1 MKILVTGVAGFI
13 GFHIS
18 NFLTQKNIKVIGIDN
33 LDDYYSVNLK
43 KKRLHYL
50 KKNKNFSFIK
60 VDIASN
66 KLKET
71 LKRYNFNVVIHLAAQ
86 AGVRYSL
93 INPKK
98 YIHANIK
105 GFGNLFESINPKGL
119 KKVIYASS
127 SSVYGD
133 TKKFPTKENQILNP
147 KNIYGHSKVINEK
160 LSEYYSSL
168 FKVPFIGL
176 RFFTIYGDW
185 GRPDMFI
192 LKTLIRND
200 KGKIFHLNNN
210 GNHLRDFTSI
220 KDVIKILNKIIK
232 KKFLRNEIYN
242 ICSNNPQLI
251 KKVFTSI
258 QKEYG
263 YIKHKKIKKNKADV
277 LNTHGDNS
285 KIKRD
290 LRFNKFRN
298 FRNELVEIIN
308 WYKDVKKYNFF

>member
-1 MKILVTGVAGFI
+1 MRILVTGAAGFI

-18 NFLTQKNIKVIGIDN
+18 NYLVKKKIKVIGVDN
-33 LDDYYSVNLK
+33 LDDYYSINLK
-43 KKRLHYL
+43 KKRLSEL
-50 KKNKNFSFIK
+50 KKNKNFKFIK
-60 VDIASN
+60 IDISSN
-66 KLKET
+66 KLKRV
-71 LKRYNFNVVIHLAAQ
+71 LKEYHFDIVIHLAAQ

-98 YIHANIK
+98 YIHSNIK
-105 GFGNLFESINPKGL
+105 GFGNLFESINTKNL

-133 TKKFPTKENQILNP
+133 TKKFPTKETQKTNP
-147 KNIYGHSKVINEK
+147 KNIYGYSKVINEQM
-160 LSEYYSSL
+160 SEYYFNL
-168 FKVPFIGL
+168 LKVPFVGL

-192 LKTLIRND
+192 LKTLIGND
-200 KGKIFHLNNN
+200 KKKIFYLNNN

-220 KDVIKILNKIIK
+220 KDVIKICDKIIK
-232 KKFLRNEIYN
+232 KKFLKNEIYN

-251 KKVFTSI
+251 KRVFT
-258 QKEYG
+258 
-263 YIKHKKIKKNKADV
+263 YIKKECGNIKYKNIKKNKADV

-290 LRFNKFRN
+290 FKIDN
-298 FRNELVEIIN
+298 FQNFKNELIEIVN
-308 WYKDVKKYNFF
+308 WYKSTKNIF

>member
-1 MKILVTGVAGFI
+1 MRILVTGAAGFI

-18 NFLTQKNIKVIGIDN
+18 NYLVKKKIKVIGVDN
-33 LDDYYSVNLK
+33 LDDYYSINLK
-43 KKRLHYL
+43 KKRLSEL
-50 KKNKNFSFIK
+50 KKNKNFKFIK
-60 VDIASN
+60 IDISSN
-66 KLKET
+66 KLKRV
-71 LKRYNFNVVIHLAAQ
+71 LKEYHFDIVIHLAAQ

-98 YIHANIK
+98 YIHSNIK
-105 GFGNLFESINPKGL
+105 GFGNLFESINTKNL

-133 TKKFPTKENQILNP
+133 TKKFPTKETQKTNP
-147 KNIYGHSKVINEK
+147 KNIYGYSKVINEQM
-160 LSEYYSSL
+160 SEYYFNL
-168 FKVPFIGL
+168 LKVPFVGL

-192 LKTLIRND
+192 LKTLIGND
-200 KGKIFHLNNN
+200 KKKIFYLNNN

-220 KDVIKILNKIIK
+220 KDVIKICDKIIK
-232 KKFLRNEIYN
+232 KKFLKNEIYN

-251 KKVFTSI
+251 KRVFT
-258 QKEYG
+258 
-263 YIKHKKIKKNKADV
+263 YIKKECGNIKYKNIKKNKADV

-290 LRFNKFRN
+290 FKIDKFQN
-298 FRNELVEIIN
+298 FKNELIEIVN
-308 WYKDVKKYNFF
+308 WYKSTKNIF

>member
-1 MKILVTGVAGFI
+1 MRILVTGAAGFI

-18 NFLTQKNIKVIGIDN
+18 NYLVKKKIKVIGVDN
-33 LDDYYSVNLK
+33 LDDYYSINLK
-43 KKRLHYL
+43 KKRLSEL
-50 KKNKNFSFIK
+50 KKNKNFKFIK
-60 VDIASN
+60 IDISSN
-66 KLKET
+66 KLKRV
-71 LKRYNFNVVIHLAAQ
+71 LKEYRFDIVIHLAAQ

-98 YIHANIK
+98 YIHSNIK
-105 GFGNLFESINPKGL
+105 GFGNLFESINTKNL

-133 TKKFPTKENQILNP
+133 TKKFPTKETQKTNP
-147 KNIYGHSKVINEK
+147 KNIYGYSKVINEQM
-160 LSEYYSSL
+160 SEYYFNL
-168 FKVPFIGL
+168 LKVPFIGL

-192 LKTLIRND
+192 LKTLIGND
-200 KGKIFHLNNN
+200 KKRIFYLNNN

-220 KDVIKILNKIIK
+220 KDVIKICDKIIK
-232 KKFLRNEIYN
+232 KKFLKNEIYN

-251 KKVFTSI
+251 KRVFT
-258 QKEYG
+258 
-263 YIKHKKIKKNKADV
+263 YIKKECGNIKYKNIKKNKADV

-290 LRFNKFRN
+290 FKIDKFQN
-298 FRNELVEIIN
+298 FKNELIEIVN
-308 WYKDVKKYNFF
+308 WYKSKKNIF

>member
-1 MKILVTGVAGFI
+1 MRILVTGAAGFI

-18 NFLTQKNIKVIGIDN
+18 NYLVKKKIKVIGVDN
-33 LDDYYSVNLK
+33 LDDYYSINLK
-43 KKRLHYL
+43 KKRLSEL
-50 KKNKNFSFIK
+50 KKNKNFKFIK
-60 VDIASN
+60 IDISSN
-66 KLKET
+66 KLKRV
-71 LKRYNFNVVIHLAAQ
+71 LKEYRFDIVIHLAAQ

-98 YIHANIK
+98 YIHSNIK
-105 GFGNLFESINPKGL
+105 GFGNLFESINTKNL

-133 TKKFPTKENQILNP
+133 TKKFPTKETQKTNP
-147 KNIYGHSKVINEK
+147 KNIYGYSKVINEQM
-160 LSEYYSSL
+160 SEYYFNL
-168 FKVPFIGL
+168 LKVPFVGL

-192 LKTLIRND
+192 LKTLIGND
-200 KGKIFHLNNN
+200 KKKIFYLNNN

-220 KDVIKILNKIIK
+220 KDVIKICDKIIK
-232 KKFLRNEIYN
+232 KKFLKNEIYN

-251 KKVFTSI
+251 KRVFT
-258 QKEYG
+258 
-263 YIKHKKIKKNKADV
+263 YIKKECGNIKYKNIKKNKADV

-290 LRFNKFRN
+290 FKIDKFQN
-298 FRNELVEIIN
+298 FKNELIEIVN
-308 WYKDVKKYNFF
+308 WYKSKKNIF